1 MEEERMQAIEFFGLS
16 DKGLRERNEDA
27 FLAADLG
34 GIHVFAVAEGMGG
47 QKEGPSA
54 AQVAVEAMVQGGAAR
69 DGTLAGTLEELLG
82 RAERTLYTM
91 ETGGAGT
98 EPPAVVMAVALV
110 SPDGMCVVS
119 TPASR
124 KVFFLAGDKGGTP
137 GDGTTGTP
145 GHFVLHDPGAGMHEA
160 TLPQGFLVL
169 CSDGITDF
177 VPDSRIQ
184 EIVAERGNDLE
195 EACRKLVHEAFQ
207 NGSDDSLTV
216 VLVRR
221 RDS

>member
-16 DKGLRERNEDA
+16 EKGLRERNEDA

-34 GIHVFAVAEGMGG
+34 GIHAFAVSEGLGG

-54 AQVAVEAMVQGGAAR
+54 AQVAVEAMVKGWAAR
-69 DGTLAGTLEELLG
+69 DTTLAGILEELLG
-82 RAERTLYTM
+82 RAEGALYNM
-91 ETGGAGT
+91 ETGEAGI
-98 EPPAVVMAVALV
+98 EPPAVVMAVAVV
-110 SPDGMCVVS
+110 SPDGRCMVS

-124 KVFFLAGDKGGTP
+124 KVFFLAGDRKYTRDEGAI
-137 GDGTTGTP
+137 GTP
-145 GHFVLHDPGAGMHEA
+145 GHFILHDPGAGIHEA
-160 TLPQGFLVL
+160 TLPEGFLVL

-184 EIVAERGNDLE
+184 EIVAERGDDLE

-207 NGSDDSLTV
+207 NGSDDNLTI

-221 RDS
+221 RGP